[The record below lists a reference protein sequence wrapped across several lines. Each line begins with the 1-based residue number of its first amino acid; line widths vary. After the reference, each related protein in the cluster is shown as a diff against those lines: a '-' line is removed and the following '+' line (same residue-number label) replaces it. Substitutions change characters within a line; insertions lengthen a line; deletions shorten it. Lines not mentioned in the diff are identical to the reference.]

1 VAATIAVLASGGGS
15 NLQALLEHFAHP
27 APARV
32 GRVAI
37 VVCDNP
43 SAGALEKAAAAGIE
57 PVILSDAGDGNA
69 MLALL
74 RDRGVDLVALAGY
87 LKRVPD
93 VVTRAYRGR
102 MMNVH
107 PSLLPAFG
115 GPGMYGAR
123 VHQAVIAAGVRVSGV
138 TVHFVDEQYD
148 HGPIIAQNPVPVFPS
163 DDADTLAARVLQA
176 EHELY
181 PSAVEAV
188 AAGTIMLCA
197 DDRVRGT
204 V

>member
-1 VAATIAVLASGGGS
+1 MAATIAVLASGGGS
-15 NLQALLEHFAHP
+15 NLQALLEHFAHGG
-27 APARV
+27 PARA

-37 VVCDNP
+37 VVSDNP
-43 SAGALEKAAAAGIE
+43 SAGALDKAVAARVE
-57 PVILSDAGDGNA
+57 PVILSDPGDGNA

-93 VVTRAYRGR
+93 LVTQAYRGR
-102 MMNVH
+102 MVNVH

-123 VHQAVIAAGVRVSGV
+123 VHQAVIAAGVRVSGA

-148 HGPIIAQNPVPVFPS
+148 HGPIIAQTAVPVLPS
-163 DDADTLAARVLQA
+163 DDADALAARVLQA
-176 EHELY
+176 EHQLY
-181 PSAVEAV
+181 PAAVEAV
-188 AAGTIMLCA
+188 AAGTVMLCA
-197 DDRVRGT
+197 DGRVRGT